1 MTAATAPRASLPPGD
16 RRRARTFA
24 IACLFIA
31 ALMSWLGFALQPK
44 LQGVAYAQADFDRLF
59 PSEFGDWKEVKT
71 ITPLVSASNPGEL
84 TFNQPYDAQIMR
96 TFRNSQNQ
104 VIMLAVAYGQ
114 NQRQDIKVHRPEVCY
129 SAQGWDV
136 VELAEHDFPL
146 TSVGGVPITG
156 MKMKV
161 LDKRS
166 GRTEA
171 VSYWVRIGDT
181 FSQSGMTQRLHILQ
195 QGLKGKR
202 SDGVLVRFSQ
212 HVRSGMTMDES
223 YRLQAQ
229 FAKDFLAGLTPEARF
244 LLTH

>member
-1 MTAATAPRASLPPGD
+1 MTAAVSKPPLLPAG
-16 RRRARTFA
+16 RTGPAFA
-24 IACLFIA
+24 VAFVLIA

-44 LQGVAYAQADFDRLF
+44 LQGVSFTQADFDRMF

-71 ITPLVSASNPGEL
+71 ITPLVSAANPGEL

-96 TFRNSQNQ
+96 TYRNSQNQ

-129 SAQGWDV
+129 SAQGWEVADV
-136 VELAEHDFPL
+136 AAHDFPL
-146 TSVGGVPITG
+146 KSTGGVPITG
-156 MKMKV
+156 MKMTA
-161 LDKRS
+161 LDKRH

-181 FSQSGMTQRLHILQ
+181 FSQSGMTQRLHILS

-229 FAKDFLAGLTPEARF
+229 FAQDFLAGLTPEARF